1 MNESHEIHKLV
12 INNMAVLEQAPAVV
26 NEAEK
31 RIFGT
36 IDEKIEKW
44 VKAQEGWDGVFDFLK
59 DETTFKPESW
69 PEADDDSY
77 SLIYFTTGMLPSEGY
92 EHYLSPL
99 VGAVTQEFGFYFG
112 VHAPWLTGLE
122 NQKRAQPGKKWANF
136 LTEHFR
142 DFPLLAA
149 NGFRPE
155 GEMLFHP
162 MRIDAAA
169 LAEAYPD
176 TLDDALEPVDE
187 ALDHIAAALP
197 DFDRLIKTTQAHFAK
212 NGEDSAQA

>member
-1 MNESHEIHKLV
+1 MSQPYEIHKLV

-26 NEAEK
+26 AEAEK
-31 RIFGT
+31 RIFGA

-44 VKAQEGWDGVFDFLK
+44 AKAREGWDGVFDFVK
-59 DETTFKPESW
+59 NQTTFKPESW
-69 PEADDDSY
+69 PIADDG
-77 SLIYFTTGMLPSEGY
+77 IYLAYFEIGMLSVDDCQY
-92 EHYLSPL
+92 ALSAL
-99 VGAVTQEFGFYFG
+99 VGAVPQTFGFRFS

-136 LTEHFR
+136 LNEHFR

-197 DFDRLIKTTQAHFAK
+197 DFDRLIKTAQAHFAK